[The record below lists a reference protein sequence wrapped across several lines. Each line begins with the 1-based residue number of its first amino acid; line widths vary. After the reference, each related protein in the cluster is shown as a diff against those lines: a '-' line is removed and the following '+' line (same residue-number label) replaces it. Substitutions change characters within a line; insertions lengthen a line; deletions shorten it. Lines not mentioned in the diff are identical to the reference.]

1 MKNLIEWVQK
11 YADTDDGLIKD
22 VPMLMIDDECDQA
35 SINTKKENEFNDDGE
50 NLDDPTKTNM
60 RIRELLTSFEKSAYV
75 GYTATPFAYIFIKSD
90 KKHKSLGDDLFPR
103 NFIFSLK
110 SPSSYVGPEEF
121 LAKNLKKSKEL
132 PLTRIVNDARVFFL
146 QKHKS
151 DLKVEGIPKS
161 MIESI
166 KCYILSLARKI
177 RETKNIHS
185 SMLIHVSRYKITKPN
200 KGTRRDRI
208 KEVKLPHPRR

>member
-35 SINTKKENEFNDDGE
+35 SINTNKENEFNDDGE

-75 GYTATPFAYIFIKSD
+75 GYTATPFANIFIKSD

-110 SPSSYVGPEEF
+110 RPPHMLVRGIFGLKDPE
-121 LAKNLKKSKEL
+121 KSKEL
-132 PLTRIVNDARVFFL
+132 PLTRIVNDARVFF
-146 QKHKS
+146 
-151 DLKVEGIPKS
+151 
-161 MIESI
+161 
-166 KCYILSLARKI
+166 R
-177 RETKNIHS
+177 RNINP
-185 SMLIHVSRYKITKPN
+185 I
-200 KGTRRDRI
+200 
-208 KEVKLPHPRR
+208 